1 MCLFTLQRPRS
12 HTSLM
17 TDVTTIHLSTTLRNR
32 SNEMLKII
40 SRSTKC
46 SFTARL
52 SLNQE
57 HMLFY
62 TLLRDKIY
70 EKEDVVVFA
79 TKYHFSGLRVN
90 IIVITLTLKGTQDI
104 MNFTQI
110 NTPVLCPETAEFSAV
125 AK

>member
-1 MCLFTLQRPRS
+1 MCLFSFQRLRS
-12 HTSLM
+12 HSLLM
-17 TDVTTIHLSTTLRNR
+17 TDVTTTHLSTTLRKR
-32 SNEMLKII
+32 SNEILKII

-90 IIVITLTLKGTQDI
+90 SIVITLTLKGTQDI

-125 AK
+125 V

>member
-1 MCLFTLQRPRS
+1 LCLFTLQRLRS

>member
-1 MCLFTLQRPRS
+1 
-12 HTSLM
+12 M
-17 TDVTTIHLSTTLRNR
+17 TDVTTTHLSTTLRKR
-32 SNEMLKII
+32 SNEILKII

-70 EKEDVVVFA
+70 EKEDVEVFA
-79 TKYHFSGLRVN
+79 TKYHFSGLRFNGKV
-90 IIVITLTLKGTQDI
+90 VISLD
-104 MNFTQI
+104 FTQK
-110 NTPVLCPETAEFSAV
+110 NKPLLCPETTEFSAV
-125 AK
+125 AKVKKYIWILLAQNFT